1 MKWASCLLDMNFY
14 RSTTIGILIK
24 GVYRFGLFREDRRLV
39 ISEENEAKS
48 ERVRREL
55 ERIRL
60 KSSLLEI
67 IKSTGEVYK
76 LVHLNVCLP
85 TIVFSL

>member
-1 MKWASCLLDMNFY
+1 MEWASCLLDMNFY
-14 RSTTIGILIK
+14 RSTTIGNLTKRIH
-24 GVYRFGLFREDRRLV
+24 GFGLFREDRRLV
-39 ISEENEAKS
+39 ISEENEAKA

-60 KSSLLEI
+60 KASLLEI

-76 LVHLNVCLP
+76 LVHLNVCLLT
-85 TIVFSL
+85 TIVSL